1 MGDLQDLP
9 QDRCHP
15 DHPAAGLQ
23 AAARQLG
30 HASDTITE
38 TYYIPRSE
46 TGPQV
51 AALLDEV
58 LRSSDP
64 TA

>member
-1 MGDLQDLP
+1 VTFKTFRKTVATRITRQLDSK
-9 QDRCHP
+9 
-15 DHPAAGLQ
+15 